1 MALKSAIV
9 GSERVFELLDEFVD
23 IDYQGLGIGSK
34 LIDYVDNKYNK
45 LELAVYKENES
56 AVKFY
61 KKKSFKIID
70 EQKNEDS
77 GFYEYVMEK

>member
-45 LELAVYKENES
+45 LELAVYKKMK
-56 AVKFY
+56 VLL
-61 KKKSFKIID
+61 SFIRRKAL
-70 EQKNEDS
+70 K
-77 GFYEYVMEK
+77 